1 GLSFIINQKNP
12 QSVSIGDFCFLRDCL
27 NLFFKVYSN
36 KLMTSHA
43 LSKFSLHAVQL
54 RFYCL
59 DLTQNLPTVILKLHF
74 QNSPLHFA

>member
-1 GLSFIINQKNP
+1 
-12 QSVSIGDFCFLRDCL
+12 
-27 NLFFKVYSN
+27 
-36 KLMTSHA
+36 MTSHA